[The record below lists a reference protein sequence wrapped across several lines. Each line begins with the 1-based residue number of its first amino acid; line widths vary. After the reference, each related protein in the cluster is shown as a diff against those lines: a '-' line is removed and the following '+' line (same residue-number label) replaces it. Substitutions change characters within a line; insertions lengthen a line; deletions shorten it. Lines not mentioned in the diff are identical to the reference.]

1 MSALVILSTAT
12 HALTSTP
19 FTTQLDADTADAN
32 PGDPK
37 QSWRVRCFG
46 DVPFNLR
53 VSTDGSD
60 ATASDLPV
68 AAEFP
73 GVVVVVPPGGFVSVV
88 KRGSGADGNCWF
100 TRIKHAG

>member
-19 FTTQLDADTADAN
+19 YTFDPDTGVEDSN
-32 PGDPK
+32 VQSPP

-60 ATASDLPV
+60 ATADDMPV

-73 GVVVVVPPGGFVSVV
+73 GVVVVVPPGGSLSVV
-88 KRGSGADGNCWF
+88 KRGSGPDGQAWF
-100 TRIKHAG
+100 NRIKHS